1 MNDKLK
7 NTMMGEKVHRLATL
21 LIAAII
27 TLATG
32 FISWSA
38 ITLHQATINLKELS
52 VQVEN
57 NTDRQREGEKRV
69 KERLD
74 RLENKIDNIY
84 KRGYN
89 DV

>member
-1 MNDKLK
+1 MNDNLK
-7 NTMMGEKVHRLATL
+7 NTIMGEKVHRLATL
-21 LIAAII
+21 LIAATA

-38 ITLHQATINLKELS
+38 VTLYQATIDLKELS

-57 NTDRQREGEKRV
+57 NVDRQRDNEERV

-74 RLENKIDNIY
+74 RLENKIDDIY
-84 KRGYN
+84 KRGYS
-89 DV
+89 DA